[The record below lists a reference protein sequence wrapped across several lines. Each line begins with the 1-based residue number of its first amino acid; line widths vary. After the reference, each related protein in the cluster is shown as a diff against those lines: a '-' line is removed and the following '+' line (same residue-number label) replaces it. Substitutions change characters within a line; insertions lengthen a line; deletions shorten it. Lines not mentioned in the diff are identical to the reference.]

1 MLNWSHLPAIKPKYL
16 AITQFIKQAIQ
27 NGDLLPG
34 QRLPAERELATLLH
48 VDRSTVTRALLDLA
62 AVGILVKKRGSGTFV
77 AQLPHVNQLANKV
90 NWQAFLENTTATR
103 HATYQRKLAKARTTA
118 TVPLIDAAANEL
130 PTNLIPQLGTLT
142 LDWEGFLTAQQQ
154 EERTGYLPLM
164 QTINRYHTARQQ
176 FTLDRQSLIIT
187 GGAQQ
192 ALLLILNSLL
202 QPGDA
207 VAFVTPSY
215 FSASAV
221 FSAAG
226 VRAYTIPTTTLGLD
240 LTALETAIIKHRI
253 KLLILN
259 PTLQNPTGR
268 ILPLA
273 ERQAILALC
282 QRYQVAIV
290 EDDVFGWLVDR
301 DIAVPPFKALAPDN
315 VIYISSLSKLLGSNT
330 RIGWIVAPQAI
341 GERIRQVQKNLDLV
355 PSLLAQVMADHALN
369 SPEFSLGVTQ
379 LTTQLAQRRQ
389 NVTAIL
395 RQLRPDWHFVTP
407 LGGFYLWVTQADRN
421 VFEHLLEQHL
431 LVTPG
436 PIYGADRSAF
446 RFNFAG
452 LDYRQQ
458 RLLIQRLS

>member
-1 MLNWSHLPAIKPKYL
+1 M
-16 AITQFIKQAIQ
+16 
-27 NGDLLPG
+27 
-34 QRLPAERELATLLH
+34 
-48 VDRSTVTRALLDLA
+48 
-62 AVGILVKKRGSGTFV
+62 
-77 AQLPHVNQLANKV
+77 
-90 NWQAFLENTTATR
+90 
-103 HATYQRKLAKARTTA
+103 
-118 TVPLIDAAANEL
+118 
-130 PTNLIPQLGTLT
+130 
-142 LDWEGFLTAQQQ
+142 TAQQQ

-315 VIYISSLSKLLGSNT
+315 VIYISSLSKSLGSNT

-341 GERIRQVQKNLDLV
+341 GERIRQVQK
-355 PSLLAQVMADHALN
+355 
-369 SPEFSLGVTQ
+369 TW
-379 LTTQLAQRRQ
+379 
-389 NVTAIL
+389 I
-395 RQLRPDWHFVTP
+395 
-407 LGGFYLWVTQADRN
+407 
-421 VFEHLLEQHL
+421 
-431 LVTPG
+431 
-436 PIYGADRSAF
+436 
-446 RFNFAG
+446 
-452 LDYRQQ
+452 
-458 RLLIQRLS
+458 